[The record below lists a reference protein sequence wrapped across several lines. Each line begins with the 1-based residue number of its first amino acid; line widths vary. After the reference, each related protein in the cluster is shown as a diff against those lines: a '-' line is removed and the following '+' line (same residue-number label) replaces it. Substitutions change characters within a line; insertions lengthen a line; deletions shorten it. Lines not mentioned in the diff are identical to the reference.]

1 MDDSCSEFEKIIDL
15 LRHGIMCLED
25 IVYHEL
31 IEPGYPEASSRSFL
45 DKALL
50 CFNNAYTLSTRLGSL
65 TEQNVSSAY
74 FIFHNKIRDLSHIL
88 PSLERWYDYILNSPE
103 TPSYIN
109 DYRLVFKDTYQH
121 CRETVSCLNLHL
133 IKINNGHLPITFV
146 PPSDQSA
153 KFATLPELPEIPLD
167 AIPVLKSLSIK
178 LDLVDSINE
187 FEDRSMSSNSEHTST
202 IETCVDK
209 DIGVRSLSADITSD
223 DNIEKILACFIE
235 AFSISTYLSRSGEDN
250 VPIDCFDL
258 IFRIRD
264 LIRQLSMVENWFND
278 IMTNSVKYNDDYK
291 GAAEEA
297 YNYCRNAVARLKA
310 YLIDINSGSSDVILS
325 PPDGPPIPTNFP
337 VLPPKQYLK
346 N

>member
-1 MDDSCSEFEKIIDL
+1 M
-15 LRHGIMCLED
+15 
-25 IVYHEL
+25 
-31 IEPGYPEASSRSFL
+31 A
-45 DKALL
+45 
-50 CFNNAYTLSTRLGSL
+50 
-65 TEQNVSSAY
+65 
-74 FIFHNKIRDLSHIL
+74 
-88 PSLERWYDYILNSPE
+88 
-103 TPSYIN
+103 PSYFN
-109 DYRLVFKDTYQH
+109 DYKLAVKDTYQH

-146 PPSDQSA
+146 PPSDQST
-153 KFATLPELPEIPLD
+153 KFATLPELPELPEIPLD
-167 AIPVLKSLSIK
+167 AIPPLKSLSIN

-187 FEDRSMSSNSEHTST
+187 FEDHSMSSNSEYTST
-202 IETCVDK
+202 IEPFVDK

-278 IMTNSVKYNDDYK
+278 IMTNPSKYNNDYK
-291 GAAEEA
+291 GAAEDT
-297 YNYCRNAVARLKA
+297 YNYCRNAVAYLKA
-310 YLIDINSGSSDVILS
+310 YLIEINSGSTDVILS

-337 VLPPKQYLK
+337 VLPPKQH
-346 N
+346 